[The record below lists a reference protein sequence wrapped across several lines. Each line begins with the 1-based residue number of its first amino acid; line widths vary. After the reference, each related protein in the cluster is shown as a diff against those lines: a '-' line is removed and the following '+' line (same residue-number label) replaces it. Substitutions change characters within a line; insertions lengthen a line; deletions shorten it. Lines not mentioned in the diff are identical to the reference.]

1 MPTASKPVPRVTA
14 AGMVESTLGCKWSLT
29 VLGLVRNGV
38 VRPGAMEHAVPGL
51 TTKVLNERLRKLVG
65 FGILRRTAYPELP
78 PRVEYTLTRFGQ
90 RFLRLLDD
98 IDRLQEEL
106 DSPPLGPVPPPAPP
120 VAATPPSHRRPA

>member
-1 MPTASKPVPRVTA
+1 MPTAAKPAQPVTA

-51 TTKVLNERLRKLVG
+51 TTKVLNERLRKLVC

-78 PRVEYTLTRFGQ
+78 PRVEYTLTRFGR

-98 IDRLQEEL
+98 IDLLQDEL
-106 DSPPLGPVPPPAPP
+106 DSLPVESAVP
-120 VAATPPSHRRPA
+120 VAARPPSHRRPA